1 MQCQCLVW
9 PKTGRPQCLSST
21 FRSWHLADHGAG
33 DSTLD
38 CASARLLLPV
48 EIAVIEIC
56 LAGQLD
62 ILSGGDWN
70 RWRVYIG
77 TDCGFVIGTG
87 GGFAVEYA
95 VFYVRPAWAQSWR

>member
-1 MQCQCLVW
+1 MERVILPLIV
-9 PKTGRPQCLSST
+9 RPLM
-21 FRSWHLADHGAG
+21 
-33 DSTLD
+33 
-38 CASARLLLPV
+38 RLLLPV

-77 TDCGFVIGTG
+77 TDGGFVIGTG

-95 VFYVRPAWAQSWR
+95 VFYVRPVWAQSWR